1 MMTVRRNRK
10 KQVAAFGDDSIPI
23 DEEVRI
29 AVFIDV
35 DNIRSSVESYLD
47 TQLDFDAIM
56 AKINSLGRV
65 FLKRAYADWSLSEN
79 RVLRRVLQENG
90 VEPVQ
95 VFTTHGMKNSADIN
109 LSIDCMEL
117 LFNRDIINTIVLVSG
132 DSDFVPL
139 VQRLRAYGKQV
150 IGIGVRRQ
158 GTAHVLIRTCD
169 RFEFYENL
177 VARFDSDQGDFRE
190 ARELLIRSMR
200 AMSPSGGWIK
210 AAPLKALMQRQDP
223 SFDEVHLGFRQF
235 KDFLRACGK
244 LVDLSEQPGSD
255 ILVRLGE
262 ANGDY
267 TDGTNTGDI
276 AQYFRK
282 LLLTRHRV
290 RSIPSP
296 FDRDRVFR
304 ELVLVLEETHR
315 MGSAL
320 SFLELRAE
328 IRRNLEGDM
337 EEESIDNLLYT
348 LFYMYAFQFDDMP
361 EVGTQERPA
370 RLADRIEHSPEGVE
384 RYYRRTIL
392 RWLIKDG
399 APVNLPALVEVLG
412 LEPTEELL
420 AELDSMRIGVEAPPP
435 A

>member
-1 MMTVRRNRK
+1 M
-10 KQVAAFGDDSIPI
+10 PI

-29 AVFIDV
+29 AVYIDV

-65 FLKRAYADWSLSEN
+65 LLKRAYADWSMSEN

-95 VFTTHGMKNSADIN
+95 VFVTHGMKNSADIS
-109 LSIDCMEL
+109 LSIDCIDL
-117 LFNRDIINTIVLVSG
+117 IFTRDVINTIVLVSG

-158 GTAHVLIRTCD
+158 GTSHVLVRTCD

-177 VARFDSDQGDFRE
+177 VTRPSIGHDDDYRE
-190 ARELLIRSMR
+190 ARELLIHAMR
-200 AMSPSGGWIK
+200 AMSPAGNWIK

-223 SFDEVHLGFRQF
+223 SFDEANLGYRQF
-235 KDFLRACGK
+235 KDFLRACGRA
-244 LVDLSEQPGSD
+244 VEISEQPGSD
-255 ILVRLGE
+255 ILVRIAAEEG
-262 ANGDY
+262 NGDHGPER
-267 TDGTNTGDI
+267 TKEEI
-276 AQYFRK
+276 AEYYRR
-282 LLLTRHRV
+282 LLTSRHRV

-296 FDRDRVFR
+296 QERHRVFD
-304 ELVLVLEETHR
+304 ELLRVLAATRDV
-315 MGSAL
+315 GSTI
-320 SFLELRAE
+320 SFLELRAQV
-328 IRRNLEGDM
+328 RRLLDGRM

-348 LFYMYAFQFDDMP
+348 LFYMYAFQFDDLP

-370 RLADRIEHSPEGVE
+370 RLADRIEPTPDGIE
-384 RYYRRTIL
+384 RYYRRTIV

-399 APVNLPALVEVLG
+399 ATIKGPAVAAIL
-412 LEPTEELL
+412 
-420 AELDSMRIGVEAPPP
+420 GVEDDETALQELESLG
-435 A
+435 AGSD